1 MFMRWCIRD
10 AYGMVQCKNEMMQCC
25 QVLVTWARM
34 HYITKQY
41 WKDSLKRQ
49 IANALNERYQD
60 RILWSYSNNS
70 FEEENPCGRDENF
83 HLEL

>member
-1 MFMRWCIRD
+1 
-10 AYGMVQCKNEMMQCC
+10 
-25 QVLVTWARM
+25 M

-70 FEEENPCGRDENF
+70 FEEENPCGRVENF